1 MKHLNLLILIVA
13 FCSCHHDAFEPN
25 GPMAPAQTV
34 PTPCLTYPVTAAAKV
49 IGVNAQPNVP
59 VSLLQ
64 PFYRIRQY
72 QAWRYTHTPQG
83 IATQPSRTGNINCD
97 TYYQEALT
105 NGHMIHPV
113 VSWKLDWLTTQS
125 NPEWIHEPMTDL
137 ASDPVFPFSY
147 GEWSRYWWQITARYG
162 AFPWQDQFL
171 NVNQT
176 PRWNGDPVNEKKTA
190 MKLLSYVE
198 PENETDRWWR
208 PAYAQYTPV
217 QCAAMM
223 SAAYDGHMGQMGF
236 GTGIRCADPDMKVV
250 LPGLADIDTAYL
262 QGIVDW
268 SAINRC
274 GHGVPFNVINVHWY
288 CNAGNNLTNIH
299 VNLTGPGV
307 CPEADNLRL
316 RLQKLATWRDR
327 VLPGMEIWLSE
338 FGWDTDA
345 YSPQRCQPYGIYS
358 QEKVQAMWITRA
370 YLEGIAAGID
380 GMYLYEA
387 ANEPSNQGLFAASG
401 VMSSEGTAFQK
412 KEAYSAI
419 VWLVSHLNGWHY
431 DGDYSGANYRA
442 YRFKSDDGQIKYCV
456 WSPTADGSSLT
467 LQTQSGTVTVTE
479 DPIFI
484 YHL

>member
-1 MKHLNLLILIVA
+1 MKHLNLFLILII
-13 FCSCHHDAFEPN
+13 FSCGHTPDDPT
-25 GPMAPAQTV
+25 GPMAPAHTV
-34 PTPCLTYPVTAAAKV
+34 PTPCLTYPVTGDALR

-59 VSLLQ
+59 ISMMD
-64 PFYRIRQY
+64 PFHRIRQY

-83 IATQPSRTGNINCD
+83 IAVEPSRTGNVNCD
-97 TYYQEALT
+97 TYYSQALAS
-105 NGHMIHPV
+105 GHLIHPV
-113 VSWKLDWLTTQS
+113 VSWKLDWLTTQQ
-125 NPEWIHEPMTDL
+125 NNEWIHEPVNDL
-137 ASDPVFPFSY
+137 ATDPQYPFAY
-147 GEWSRYWWQITARYG
+147 YQWSKYWWQITARYG
-162 AFPWQDQFL
+162 AFPWQEQYL
-171 NVNQT
+171 WVNET
-176 PRWNGDPVNEKKTA
+176 PRWTNDPVNEKKTA
-190 MKLLSYVE
+190 MKLLTYVE
-198 PENETDRWWR
+198 PENEPNRWWR
-208 PAYAQYTPV
+208 PGYAQYSPV

-250 LPGLADIDTAYL
+250 LPGLADIDTGYL

-268 SAINRC
+268 SKINRP
-274 GHGVPFNVINVHWY
+274 GHCAPFDVINVHWY
-288 CNAGNNLTNIH
+288 CNAGNNLNNIH

-316 RLQKLATWRDR
+316 RLQKLATWRDL
-327 VLPGMEIWLSE
+327 VLPGVEIWLSE

-345 YSPQRCQPYGIYS
+345 YSPQRCQPYADYS

-370 YLEGIAAGID
+370 YLEAIAAGVSGI
-380 GMYLYEA
+380 YLYEA

-401 VMSSEGTAFQK
+401 VMTSEGEAFKK
-412 KEAYSAI
+412 KESYSAI
-419 VWLVSHLNGWHY
+419 VWLVSHLNGFHF

-442 YRFKSDDGQIKYCV
+442 YKFVSDNGNIKYCV
-456 WSPTADGSSLT
+456 WSPTADGSTVT